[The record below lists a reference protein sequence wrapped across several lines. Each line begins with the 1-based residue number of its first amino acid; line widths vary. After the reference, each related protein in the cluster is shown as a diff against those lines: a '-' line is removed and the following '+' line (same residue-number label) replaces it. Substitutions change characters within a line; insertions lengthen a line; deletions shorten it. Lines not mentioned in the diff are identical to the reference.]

1 MTTINLR
8 DYYPFCNNDLFIEV
22 SDEVAATLAEDKRRE
37 QSYQRHLRYH
47 NAQYSLDAGD
57 GIEKHALFFALS
69 PCEVYERKLT
79 MEQLYAALDALP
91 DKQGRR
97 VYAHYIL
104 GISQVEIAKAE
115 GVSKG
120 RVSESISNG
129 LRNMENFLKNQL

>member
-37 QSYQRHLRYH
+37 RNYLRRVAYH
-47 NAQYSLDAGD
+47 KAFYSLDAGD
-57 GIEKHALFFALS
+57 GIENEALFRSLS

-91 DKQGRR
+91 DRQGRR
-97 VYAHYIL
+97 IYAHYIL
-104 GISQVEIAKAE
+104 GVSQTEIARAE
-115 GVSKG
+115 GVDVRNIRK
-120 RVSESISNG
+120 SISRG
-129 LRNMENFLKNQL
+129 LRSMEIFLKNI

>member
-37 QSYQRHLRYH
+37 RNYLRRVAYH
-47 NAQYSLDAGD
+47 KAFYSLDAGD
-57 GIEKHALFFALS
+57 GIENEALFRSLS

-79 MEQLYAALDALP
+79 MEQLYAAINALP

-104 GISQVEIAKAE
+104 DISQTEIARRE
-115 GVSKG
+115 GVDVRNIRK
-120 RVSESISNG
+120 SISRG
-129 LRNMENFLKNQL
+129 LRSMEIFLKNI